1 MAAGQEIKGSR
12 RTHGHGK
19 QRFATRLF
27 ISDDGST
34 GVPAAGD
41 DYPGDSGITARV
53 CVGAPTVEPEV
64 IPGIFYHAAQYV
76 GFIAYT

>member
-12 RTHGHGK
+12 RTHGNGK

-27 ISDDGST
+27 ISDDGAE
-34 GVPAAGD
+34 GVPVAGEL
-41 DYPGDSGITARV
+41 YPDDSGISARV

-64 IPGIFYHAAQYV
+64 IPGIFYHVAQYV
-76 GFIAYT
+76 GFIAF